1 MLLVCKQC
9 GHEQEK
15 INLGRRVT
23 YKYSNGLSLYKTP
36 EMRDWKEVPTDK
48 CEKCKNEDMNF
59 PIEHFSNISGKESGR
74 RDPKSSLYWKNGK
87 TADQISH
94 VIAGEAEPY

>member
-1 MLLVCKQC
+1 
-9 GHEQEK
+9 
-15 INLGRRVT
+15 
-23 YKYSNGLSLYKTP
+23 
-36 EMRDWKEVPTDK
+36 
-48 CEKCKNEDMNF
+48 MNF